1 MTKKDRNGFTLIE
14 MLTVM
19 AIIAILCAAL
29 AVAAWKLLEQMAI
42 KTARAEMQNVMAAL
56 DQHYED
62 YGKYPAID
70 IPSAGRTGMIVID
83 LVSKYDLKITQSS
96 DGYWI
101 DPWQQ
106 EFIYA
111 TEDDRPVVRSCGPD
125 QESGTNDDLLE
136 R

>member
-1 MTKKDRNGFTLIE
+1 MSKKDRDGFTLIE

-42 KTARAEMQNVMAAL
+42 KTARAEMQAVMAAL
-56 DQHYED
+56 DQYYEHY
-62 YGKYPAID
+62 GCYPPRD
-70 IPSAGRTGMIVID
+70 VPSSGRTGMIVRN
-83 LVSKYDLKITQSS
+83 LVSQYELNITQSS

-106 EFIYA
+106 EFIYK
-111 TEDDRPVVRSCGPD
+111 TEDRKPIVRSCGPD